1 RASRRRPAR
10 LRGSPRRPR
19 AVSAADRR
27 GVAVRDGLARQL
39 PGPRSEAREPVGVVD
54 RVAASRRARLQRR
67 DYLGR
72 HVDGR
77 RGGGRHDG
85 GAREAG
91 ARGGLRSRV
100 DLQRAAGS
108 AERARRARRLHRSG
122 RSGPADAASR
132 ARARRLGCAARV
144 GRVAARN
151 RHPRAALRPARPR
164 AARLTMDATRDDAVK
179 VRRSARVLLSASDVA
194 AIYDRM
200 AASITPALA
209 ERDPIVL
216 AVMNGGVFT
225 AIELC
230 KRFDFP
236 YEFAYVHAT
245 RYANTTAGG
254 TLDWHVEPRP
264 ELEGRAVLVVD
275 DILDAGLTLA
285 ALERALRE
293 R

>member
-1 RASRRRPAR
+1 
-10 LRGSPRRPR
+10 
-19 AVSAADRR
+19 
-27 GVAVRDGLARQL
+27 
-39 PGPRSEAREPVGVVD
+39 
-54 RVAASRRARLQRR
+54 
-67 DYLGR
+67 
-72 HVDGR
+72 
-77 RGGGRHDG
+77 
-85 GAREAG
+85 
-91 ARGGLRSRV
+91 
-100 DLQRAAGS
+100 
-108 AERARRARRLHRSG
+108 
-122 RSGPADAASR
+122 
-132 ARARRLGCAARV
+132 
-144 GRVAARN
+144 
-151 RHPRAALRPARPR
+151 
-164 AARLTMDATRDDAVK
+164 MDATRDDAVK

-194 AIYDRM
+194 AVYDRM

-285 ALERALRE
+285 ALEHALRARRVASLHKAVFAVKELRQPIE
-293 R
+293 RPTVDFAGTSVPDVYVFGCGMDYRGYWRGIPELLAVAAEDGAQ